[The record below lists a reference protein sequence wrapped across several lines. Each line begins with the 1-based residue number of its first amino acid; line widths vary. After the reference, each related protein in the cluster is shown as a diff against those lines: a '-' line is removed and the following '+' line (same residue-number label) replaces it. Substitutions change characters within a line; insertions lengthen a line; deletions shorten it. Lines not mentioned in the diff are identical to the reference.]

1 SLNPTADPLA
11 LDIGAKAIELE
22 LAPLTPYASK
32 YVGYAIERGKL
43 SMDVHYNVQPDGKLQ
58 ASNHVVLNQL
68 TFGDKVESPDATKL
82 PVRLAVALL
91 SDRHGVIDVNLPV
104 SGSIN
109 DPHFRVGAIIL

>member
-1 SLNPTADPLA
+1 SLNPMADPLM
-11 LDIGAKAIELE
+11 LDVGAKAVELE

-68 TFGDKVESPDATKL
+68 TFGDKVESPTATKL
-82 PVRLAVALL
+82 PVTLAVALL
-91 SDRHGVIDVNLPV
+91 KDANGVIDLKLPV
-104 SGSIN
+104 E
-109 DPHFRVGAIIL
+109 